1 MKEFKDEDL
10 ERHPAV
16 HHLLVRHVFETYLP
30 KTEYDAGCSGVG
42 TLQTSIHDL
51 ERSVGAHTRSLDSHT
66 TTMTNL
72 WRDLTNGL
80 ARKQDKQGGGGGRNG
95 RRNGQGGGDGSTGQ
109 DE

>member
-10 ERHPAV
+10 EHHPAV

-30 KTEYDAGCSGVG
+30 KTEYDTGRSGVG
-42 TLQTSIHDL
+42 TLQTSLHDL
-51 ERSVGAHTRSLDSHT
+51 EGRVGTHARSLDSHT
-66 TTMTNL
+66 TTLTNL

-80 ARKQDKQGGGGGRNG
+80 ARKQDKLGGGGCRNG
-95 RRNGQGGGDGSTGQ
+95 RRNGQGGGDGSTGH